1 MAIPNRANRA
11 TGKERLAADNQEVV
25 SAGKT
30 IHPERSGR
38 RAMAALVIRKV
49 EGDFENVLVREET
62 TQVAAHVQIP
72 VNGNSRRVVVALPA
86 GKSALVFETA
96 MPAGWTLDGD
106 LVPFAAADGQ
116 RGVAFTLATMREE
129 ISVPMSSI
137 LMNHTL
143 MARFG
148 DDPDRK
154 NENRLKDLI
163 QSGGIREIESKLG
176 MSLEDLFDRGKIM
189 GPGLDSATGQIAFTR
204 RALDGKHRYRLVF
217 AGDGAGEVRAD
228 GGGIR
233 LSRKNQA
240 VAGPLRLTVRASV
253 DFEPLTPLPFAELVN
268 EKGRELSEKD
278 WHFAQATRNFE
289 FLSFREK
296 FLAGSWNFLSYFGRD
311 TLISLRIMWPVLSP
325 RAKQTGIQSVANEIA
340 EEGIVNVTD
349 EWTDD
354 RTGAD
359 ALESFFYEYGRGDLD
374 RAKRLLQTIVDGT
387 VPEHP
392 FLDVLDQTYMAP
404 SAAAHWFRE
413 LDDGELGRWLRAD
426 HPVLGR
432 TESNLATLLR
442 NWNYVLKSAAP
453 YVAAWRHLRAA
464 HPELESRQIIA
475 KHPEEFRA
483 TCGALVHSVAGAANW
498 RDTYTLP
505 WYFRSED
512 INVDLLPMAIAAIE
526 EMAARIRALGGGPDL
541 EDQAQQHAL
550 VVVRE
555 YLADPGRFA
564 AAREAWNWDLVR
576 EHFLVRRTADEM
588 RRDLERY
595 LAGLANGDVT
605 GGDRDRGV
613 RERDATLRCREG
625 GVSAAEFLRGDRV
638 PASVKN
644 GIEFTALLLDP
655 EGHRLPVM
663 QSDDVFLLLFG
674 HPTLEQYRKIV
685 RPLVLSYPFGLGFWD
700 DDVGFAVSNGVYAP
714 KEIPALKDDWKNAWV
729 KFGPDEYHGRAA
741 WPWVLFAL
749 VAGTHGQVLKGIDPK
764 GVPGPGVG
772 TKDVAQF
779 RTILE
784 KSQAA
789 LAKLGPLATSEVYKF
804 APEQAGTGNWR
815 AEPMGISTPIQLWSA
830 APIRLLVDEA
840 LERIGLAG
848 RCGYEADGDGEG
860 QDMGFPV

>member
-1 MAIPNRANRA
+1 
-11 TGKERLAADNQEVV
+11 
-25 SAGKT
+25 
-30 IHPERSGR
+30 
-38 RAMAALVIRKV
+38 MAALVIRKV

-62 TQVAAHVQIP
+62 TRVAAHVQIP

-96 MPAGWTLDGD
+96 QPAAWTLEGD

-116 RGVAFTLATMREE
+116 RGVAFTLATAREE
-129 ISVPMSSI
+129 ISIPLSSI

-143 MARFG
+143 IARFG

-176 MSLEDLFDRGKIM
+176 MSLDDLSDRGNII
-189 GPGLDSATGQIAFTR
+189 GPVLDSATGQIAFTR

-217 AGDGAGEVRAD
+217 AGDGAGEMRAAE
-228 GGGIR
+228 GSLR
-233 LSRKNQA
+233 LSRKNPA
-240 VAGPLRLTVRASV
+240 AAGLLRLDVRASV
-253 DFEPLTPLPFAELVN
+253 DFEPLTPMPFAELVN

-278 WHFAQATRNFE
+278 AHFAQAIRNFE

-354 RTGAD
+354 RTVAD
-359 ALESFFYEYGRGDLD
+359 ALESFFYEYGRGEWD

-392 FLDVLDQTYMAP
+392 FLDVLDQTYMVP

-413 LDDGELGRWLRAD
+413 LDDAALGRWLKESHR
-426 HPVLGR
+426 VLGR

-453 YVAAWRHLRAA
+453 YVAAWRNLRAA
-464 HPELESRQIIA
+464 HPELEPRQIIA
-475 KHPEEFRA
+475 KYPEEFRA
-483 TCGALVHSVAGAANW
+483 TGGALVHSVAEAANW
-498 RDTYTLP
+498 RDTYQLP
-505 WYFRSED
+505 RHFRSED
-512 INVDLLPMAIAAIE
+512 INVNLLPMAIAAIA

-541 EDQAQQHAL
+541 EDLARKHAL

-555 YLADPGRFA
+555 YLEDPGRFA
-564 AAREAWNWDLVR
+564 AAREAWNWDLMR
-576 EHFLVRRTADEM
+576 EHFLVRRTVDEM

-605 GGDRDRGV
+605 WGDRDRGI

-625 GVSAAEFLRGDRV
+625 GVSVAEFLRGDRV
-638 PASVKN
+638 PAAVED
-644 GIEFTALLLDP
+644 GIEFTALLLDT
-655 EGHRLPVM
+655 EGNRIPVM

-674 HPTLEQYRKIV
+674 QPTLEQYRKIV
-685 RPLVLSYPFGLGFWD
+685 RPLVRAYPFGLGFWD
-700 DDVGFAVSNGVYAP
+700 DDVGFAVSNGAYSP
-714 KEIPALKDDWKNAWV
+714 KDNPALKDDWKNAWV

-749 VAGTHGQVLKGIDPK
+749 VSGTRDQVLNGIDPAGNLAN
-764 GVPGPGVG
+764 GVASE
-772 TKDVAQF
+772 DVELF
-779 RTILE
+779 RKILE
-784 KSQAA
+784 KAKSS
-789 LAKLGPLATSEVYKF
+789 LAKLGPLATSEVYKS
-804 APEQAGTGNWR
+804 APAPPGEGVWQ

-830 APIRLLVDEA
+830 APAHLLIDEA
-840 LERIGLAG
+840 LERIG
-848 RCGYEADGDGEG
+848 RSR
-860 QDMGFPV
+860 

>member
-1 MAIPNRANRA
+1 
-11 TGKERLAADNQEVV
+11 
-25 SAGKT
+25 
-30 IHPERSGR
+30 
-38 RAMAALVIRKV
+38 MAALVIRKV

-62 TQVAAHVQIP
+62 TRVAAHVQIP

-96 MPAGWTLDGD
+96 QPAAWTLEGD
-106 LVPFAAADGQ
+106 LVPSAAADGQ
-116 RGVAFTLATMREE
+116 RGVAFTLATAREE
-129 ISVPMSSI
+129 ISIPLSSI

-143 MARFG
+143 IARFG

-176 MSLEDLFDRGKIM
+176 MSLDDLSDRGNII
-189 GPGLDSATGQIAFTR
+189 GPVLDSATGQIAFTR

-217 AGDGAGEVRAD
+217 AGDVAGEMRAAE
-228 GGGIR
+228 GGLR
-233 LSRKNQA
+233 LSRKNPA
-240 VAGPLRLTVRASV
+240 AAGLLRLIVRASV
-253 DFEPLTPLPFAELVN
+253 DFEPLTPMPFAELVN

-278 WHFAQATRNFE
+278 AHFAQAIRNFE

-354 RTGAD
+354 RTVAD

-392 FLDVLDQTYMAP
+392 FLDVLDQTYMVP
-404 SAAAHWFRE
+404 SAATHWFRE
-413 LDDGELGRWLRAD
+413 LDDAALGRWLKESHR
-426 HPVLGR
+426 VLGR

-453 YVAAWRHLRAA
+453 YVAAWRNLRAA
-464 HPELESRQIIA
+464 HPELEPRQIIA
-475 KHPEEFRA
+475 KYPEEFRA
-483 TCGALVHSVAGAANW
+483 TGGALVHSVAEAANW
-498 RDTYTLP
+498 RDTYQLP
-505 WYFRSED
+505 RHFRSED
-512 INVDLLPMAIAAIE
+512 INVNLLPMAIAAIA

-541 EDQAQQHAL
+541 EDLAQKHAL

-555 YLADPGRFA
+555 YLEDPGRFA
-564 AAREAWNWDLVR
+564 AAREAWNWDLMR

-605 GGDRDRGV
+605 WGDRDRGI

-625 GVSAAEFLRGDRV
+625 GVSVAEFLRGDRV
-638 PASVKN
+638 PAAVKD
-644 GIEFTALLLDP
+644 GIEFTALLLDT
-655 EGHRLPVM
+655 EGNRIPVM

-685 RPLVLSYPFGLGFWD
+685 RPLVRAYPFGLGFWD
-700 DDVGFAVSNGVYAP
+700 DVVGFAVSNGVYSP
-714 KEIPALKDDWKNAWV
+714 KINPALKDDWKNAWV

-749 VAGTHGQVLKGIDPK
+749 VSGTRDQVLNGIDPAGNLAN
-764 GVPGPGVG
+764 GVASE
-772 TKDVAQF
+772 DVELF
-779 RTILE
+779 RKILE
-784 KSQAA
+784 KAKSS
-789 LAKLGPLATSEVYKF
+789 LAKLGPLATSEVYKS
-804 APEQAGTGNWR
+804 APAPPGEGVWQ

-830 APIRLLVDEA
+830 APAHLLIDEA
-840 LERIGLAG
+840 LERIG
-848 RCGYEADGDGEG
+848 RSR
-860 QDMGFPV
+860 

>member
-1 MAIPNRANRA
+1 
-11 TGKERLAADNQEVV
+11 
-25 SAGKT
+25 
-30 IHPERSGR
+30 
-38 RAMAALVIRKV
+38 MAALVIRKV

-62 TQVAAHVQIP
+62 TRVAAHVQIP

-86 GKSALVFETA
+86 GKSALCFETA
-96 MPAGWTLDGD
+96 QPEAWTLEGD

-116 RGVAFTLATMREE
+116 RGVAFTLATAREE
-129 ISVPMSSI
+129 ISIPLSSI

-176 MSLEDLFDRGKIM
+176 MPLGDLSDRGNII
-189 GPGLDSATGQIAFTR
+189 GPVMDSATGQIAFTR
-204 RALDGKHRYRLVF
+204 RALDGKHRYRLAF
-217 AGDGAGEVRAD
+217 AGDGAGEMRAAEGD
-228 GGGIR
+228 IR
-233 LSRKNQA
+233 LSRRNPA
-240 VAGPLRLTVRASV
+240 AASPLRLTVRASV
-253 DFEPLTPLPFAELVN
+253 DFEPLTPMPFAELVN
-268 EKGRELSEKD
+268 EKGRELSERD
-278 WHFAQATRNFE
+278 AHFAQAIRNFE

-311 TLISLRIMWPVLSP
+311 TLISLRSMWPVLSP

-354 RTGAD
+354 RTVAD

-413 LDDGELGRWLRAD
+413 LDDAELGRWLRAD

-453 YVAAWRHLRAA
+453 YVAAWRNLRAA
-464 HPELESRQIIA
+464 HPELEPRQIIA
-475 KHPEEFRA
+475 KYPEEFRA
-483 TCGALVHSVAGAANW
+483 TGGALVHSVAEAANW
-498 RDTYTLP
+498 RDTYQLP
-505 WYFRSED
+505 RHFRSED
-512 INVDLLPMAIAAIE
+512 INVNLLPMAIAAIA

-541 EDQAQQHAL
+541 EDLAQKHAL

-555 YLADPGRFA
+555 YLEDPGRFA
-564 AAREAWNWDLVR
+564 AAREAWNWDAVR
-576 EHFLVRRTADEM
+576 EHFLVRRTVDEM
-588 RRDLERY
+588 RRDLDRY

-605 GGDRDRGV
+605 WGDRDRGI
-613 RERDATLRCREG
+613 RERDATLRCRED
-625 GVSAAEFLRGDRV
+625 GVSVAEFLRGDRV
-638 PASVKN
+638 PAAVKD
-644 GIEFTALLLDP
+644 GIEFTALLLDT
-655 EGHRLPVM
+655 EGNRIPVM

-674 HPTLEQYRKIV
+674 HPILEQYRKIV
-685 RPLVLSYPFGLGFWD
+685 RPLVRAYPFGLGFWD
-700 DDVGFAVSNGVYAP
+700 DVVRFAVSNGVYSP
-714 KEIPALKDDWKNAWV
+714 KINPALKDDWKNAWV

-749 VAGTHGQVLKGIDPK
+749 VSGTRDQVLNGIDPAGNLAN
-764 GVPGPGVG
+764 GVAPE
-772 TKDVAQF
+772 DVALF
-779 RTILE
+779 RKILE
-784 KSQAA
+784 KAKAS

-804 APEQAGTGNWR
+804 APALSGESVWQ

-830 APIRLLVDEA
+830 APAHLLIDEA
-840 LERIGLAG
+840 LERIG
-848 RCGYEADGDGEG
+848 RSR
-860 QDMGFPV
+860 

>member
-1 MAIPNRANRA
+1 
-11 TGKERLAADNQEVV
+11 
-25 SAGKT
+25 
-30 IHPERSGR
+30 
-38 RAMAALVIRKV
+38 MAALVIRKV

-62 TQVAAHVQIP
+62 TRVAAHVQIP

-96 MPAGWTLDGD
+96 QPAAWTLEDD

-116 RGVAFTLATMREE
+116 RGVAFTLATAREE
-129 ISVPMSSI
+129 ISIPLSSI

-163 QSGGIREIESKLG
+163 QSGGIREIESRLG
-176 MSLEDLFDRGKIM
+176 MPLGDLSDRGNII
-189 GPGLDSATGQIAFTR
+189 GPVMDSATGQIAFTR
-204 RALDGKHRYRLVF
+204 RALDGKHRYRLEF
-217 AGDGAGEVRAD
+217 AGDGAGEMRAAE
-228 GGGIR
+228 GGIR
-233 LSRKNQA
+233 LSRKNPA
-240 VAGPLRLTVRASV
+240 AAGPLRLAVRASV
-253 DFEPLTPLPFAELVN
+253 DFEPLTPMPFAELVN
-268 EKGRELSEKD
+268 EKGRELSERD
-278 WHFAQATRNFE
+278 AHFAQAIRNFE

-311 TLISLRIMWPVLSP
+311 TLISLRSMWPVLSP

-354 RTGAD
+354 RTVAD

-413 LDDGELGRWLRAD
+413 LDDAELGRWLRAD

-453 YVAAWRHLRAA
+453 YVAAWRNLRAA
-464 HPELESRQIIA
+464 HPELEPRQIIA
-475 KHPEEFRA
+475 KYPEEFRA
-483 TCGALVHSVAGAANW
+483 TGGALVHSVAEAANW
-498 RDTYTLP
+498 RDTYQLP
-505 WYFRSED
+505 RHFRSED
-512 INVDLLPMAIAAIE
+512 INVNLLPMAIAAIA

-541 EDQAQQHAL
+541 EDLAQKHAL

-555 YLADPGRFA
+555 YLEDPGRFA
-564 AAREAWNWDLVR
+564 AAREAWNWDAVR
-576 EHFLVRRTADEM
+576 EHFLVRRTVDEM
-588 RRDLERY
+588 RRDLDRY

-605 GGDRDRGV
+605 WGDRDRGI
-613 RERDATLRCREG
+613 RERDATLRCREDD
-625 GVSAAEFLRGDRV
+625 VSVAEFLRGDRV
-638 PASVKN
+638 PAAVKD
-644 GIEFTALLLDP
+644 GIEFTALLLDT
-655 EGHRLPVM
+655 EGNRIPVM

-685 RPLVLSYPFGLGFWD
+685 RPLVRAYPFGLGFWD
-700 DDVGFAVSNGVYAP
+700 DVVGFAVSNGVYSP
-714 KEIPALKDDWKNAWV
+714 KVNPALKDDWKNAWV

-749 VAGTHGQVLKGIDPK
+749 VSGTRDQVLNGIDPAGNLAN
-764 GVPGPGVG
+764 GVAPE
-772 TKDVAQF
+772 DVALF
-779 RTILE
+779 RKILE
-784 KSQAA
+784 KAKAS

-804 APEQAGTGNWR
+804 APALSGESVWQ

-830 APIRLLVDEA
+830 APAHLLIDEA
-840 LERIGLAG
+840 LERIG
-848 RCGYEADGDGEG
+848 RSR
-860 QDMGFPV
+860 